1 MNATRRSMIAA
12 ALALPCLRLRA
23 AESFPARPVRL
34 VVPNPPGG
42 TVDLVARLVAHGLGE
57 SLGQHAMVEPRPGGN
72 TVIGTELVARAAP
85 DGHTVLMVGTPFAIN
100 AVLRPL
106 PYDSLRDF
114 APVARLALLPF
125 VFAVHPSV
133 PARSLA
139 ELVALGRARAG
150 ALNYASFGLGQLAG
164 ESFKRSAAV
173 DMNFIP
179 YQGGVQATAA
189 VVAGH
194 AGVLLA
200 PLSDAMPHIQAGRLR
215 PLAVTSA
222 ERSEALPELPT
233 AAEVG
238 HAGFEWTSWI
248 GAAVPAATPR
258 AVVERLAQEM
268 TRAIR
273 RPEAVATLRRLSVS
287 PAPLGPAEFER
298 AIRASMQAYET
309 VVRQAGIKVE

>member
-1 MNATRRSMIAA
+1 MDATRRSMFAA
-12 ALALPCLRLRA
+12 ALALPFLSLGA
-23 AESFPARPVRL
+23 AESFAVRPVRL
-34 VVPNPPGG
+34 IVPNPPGG
-42 TVDLVARLVAHGLGE
+42 TVDLVARLVAPGLGE
-57 SLGQHAMVEPRPGGN
+57 GLGQHVMVEPRPGGN

-100 AVLRPL
+100 AVARRL
-106 PYDSLRDF
+106 PYDSLRDL

-133 PARSLA
+133 PARSLG
-139 ELVALGRARAG
+139 ELVALGRARTG
-150 ALNYASFGLGQLAG
+150 TLNYASFGLGHLAG
-164 ESFKRSAAV
+164 ESFKRTAAL

-194 AGVLLA
+194 AAVLLA
-200 PLSDAMPHIQAGRLR
+200 PLSDALPHIEAGRLR

-222 ERSEALPELPT
+222 ERTEALPEVPT
-233 AAEVG
+233 AAEAG

-273 RPEAVATLRRLSVS
+273 RPEAVATLRRLGVRA
-287 PAPLGPAEFER
+287 APLGSAEFEQ

-309 VVRQAGIKVE
+309 VIRQAGIQVE